1 MANRT
6 LLFAAVLGVL
16 MAACA
21 NVPKGTSSEP
31 PRTFYHPGTLK
42 LTFRREL
49 TAWSRKVG
57 QAYEHGQPEI
67 DPAHRRV
74 FVGSSDHGLY
84 AIRAEDGAVIWR
96 FETLAPVQCEPY
108 YDNDGDFIYFG
119 SNDGALYKARASD
132 GWLIYRFTTN
142 AEVSRRP
149 ALAGKGAYFTN
160 AKDTLMA
167 IDAATGK
174 LRWSQHRTPAGGMEI
189 AGHAGAA
196 VSGDRVYTGFSSG
209 VVAGYSLAD
218 GKEVM
223 SVDLSSGVAPGSEAA
238 RYLDVDTTPI
248 PARIGPT
255 DVIFVASYPGGV
267 FALDTRD
274 GGRVWS
280 NTETIGV
287 TAISLWREPSRA
299 RDLLLAASGLTGLSA
314 LDPST
319 GRTLWRRALP
329 RGGVS
334 APVGVMG
341 ALLVSTTEDG
351 VFLFSPLHGALIDGF
366 DTGGTAM
373 RPAAHGTRAFV
384 MTNGG
389 ALLGLTLH
397 PPPGTPSSR

>member
-1 MANRT
+1 MANRMRIV
-6 LLFAAVLGVL
+6 AAVLGVS

-21 NVPKGTSSEP
+21 NGPQTTTSPP
-31 PRTFYHPGTLK
+31 PRTFYQPGTLS

-49 TAWSRKVG
+49 TAFNRKVSE
-57 QAYEHGQPEI
+57 APEHGQPEI
-67 DPAHRRV
+67 DAAHRRV

-84 AIRAEDGAVIWR
+84 AVHADDGAMIWR
-96 FETLAPVQCEPY
+96 FETLAPVRCEPY
-108 YDNDGDFIYFG
+108 YDEDGDFVYFG
-119 SNDGALYKARASD
+119 SNDGALYKVRASD
-132 GWLIYRFTTN
+132 GWLIYRLATSS
-142 AEVSRRP
+142 EVSRRP
-149 ALAGKGAYFTN
+149 ALAGKAAYFTN
-160 AKDTLMA
+160 ANDTLMA

-174 LRWSQHRTPAGGMEI
+174 LRWSQHRRPSGWMAT

-223 SVDLSSGVAPGSEAA
+223 SVDLSKDVDPDSEAA
-238 RYLDVDTTPI
+238 QFLDVDTTPI
-248 PARIGPT
+248 PARIGSI
-255 DVIFVASYPGGV
+255 DVIFVASYPAGV
-267 FALDTRD
+267 FALDAGD
-274 GGRVWS
+274 GRRVWS
-280 NTETIGV
+280 NDNARGV
-287 TAISLWREPSRA
+287 TAISLWREPSQG
-299 RDLLLAASGLTGLSA
+299 RDLLLAASGLTGLWA

-319 GRTLWRRALP
+319 GRTLWQRPLP

-351 VFLFSPLHGALIDGF
+351 IFLFSPLHGALIDGVN
-366 DTGGTAM
+366 TGSTAM

-397 PPPGTPSSR
+397 PPGGASSL